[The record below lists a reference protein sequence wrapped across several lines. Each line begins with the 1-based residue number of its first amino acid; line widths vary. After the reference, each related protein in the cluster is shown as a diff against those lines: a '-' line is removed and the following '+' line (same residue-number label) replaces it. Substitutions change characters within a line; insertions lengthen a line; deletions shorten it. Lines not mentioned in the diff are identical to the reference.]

1 MLGSGRQASNHPLGP
16 PQNKLRM
23 ASGRPPPPQSPFPA
37 GKPERTRVCTCLEL
51 SLPWAGR
58 PWVSA
63 PPSVNGPQPAMPG
76 QPHPQHGPAPPFP
89 AKHVIKHGAGRGS
102 DRDCQPCGL
111 PLPQEAPP
119 SLHGVGGNP
128 PRPLKAQKRPP
139 AVSPQPRKGG
149 ERRQERGMRMPAAW
163 KVGAARCPLGGSGD
177 GLALDGA
184 PPSVMA
190 AGGADG
196 GSGRCWPR
204 PAPGDPTASPSPPCA
219 GRGGGLGAGD
229 GPRARRGSRPLPAP
243 PVRPAL
249 TGLSGPRPLQ
259 QPLRGPH
266 VLRLHRLHQ
275 FLLLPHGATGA
286 AATRLSSVRSARLR
300 GGGGPAAPAASSSLP
315 RRLLR
320 RPRPSL
326 SSGSGSGSGSR
337 RGGGGER
344 VTGGG
349 RPGGGGRRRRRRR
362 RERGGGR
369 RRRRRERGGGAA
381 PGAASRTP
389 GSPFRGR

>member
-1 MLGSGRQASNHPLGP
+1 
-16 PQNKLRM
+16 
-23 ASGRPPPPQSPFPA
+23 
-37 GKPERTRVCTCLEL
+37 
-51 SLPWAGR
+51 
-58 PWVSA
+58 
-63 PPSVNGPQPAMPG
+63 
-76 QPHPQHGPAPPFP
+76 
-89 AKHVIKHGAGRGS
+89 
-102 DRDCQPCGL
+102 
-111 PLPQEAPP
+111 
-119 SLHGVGGNP
+119 
-128 PRPLKAQKRPP
+128 
-139 AVSPQPRKGG
+139 
-149 ERRQERGMRMPAAW
+149 MRMPAAW

-177 GLALDGA
+177 GLALDTA
-184 PPSVMA
+184 PPSVLA

-196 GSGRCWPR
+196 GSGHCWPR
-204 PAPGDPTASPSPPCA
+204 PAPGDPTASPSPPCT

-229 GPRARRGSRPLPAP
+229 GPGARRGSRPLSAP
-243 PVRPAL
+243 PVPPSL

-300 GGGGPAAPAASSSLP
+300 GGGGPTAPAASSSLP
-315 RRLLR
+315 RSLLR

-326 SSGSGSGSGSR
+326 SSGSGSVSVSR

-349 RPGGGGRRRRRRR
+349 RPGGGGRRRR
-362 RERGGGR
+362 ERGGGR
-369 RRRRRERGGGAA
+369 RRRELGGGAA
-381 PGAASRTP
+381 PGATSRTP